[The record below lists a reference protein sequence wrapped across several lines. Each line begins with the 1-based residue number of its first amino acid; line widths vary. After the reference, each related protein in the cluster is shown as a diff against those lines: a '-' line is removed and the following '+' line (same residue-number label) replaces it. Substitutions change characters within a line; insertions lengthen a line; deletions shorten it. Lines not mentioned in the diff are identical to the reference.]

1 MDEQITS
8 EFPKGFVE
16 PLLEFCA
23 APDPEPA
30 FVSGLERQLLAR
42 QAELRSATQPGQG
55 HPRHL
60 WAKFIALLRRSG
72 WGYFALVLLAALAIA
87 LFAIGP
93 QRVLAQVQRWLG
105 YVPGIGFVNLAETRA
120 LASPV
125 EVTRGGVTLRVEQV
139 IAGPQRTQVLISVP
153 GLSEADLPWPNAVV
167 ENSDFSASLLL
178 PEEGL
183 PDGIR
188 LEMTRWELSVGAG
201 KLEFPPLPGGVN
213 RVTLVVPRLPL
224 APAGALPEDWE
235 IPLSLRPLSGE
246 LNQALFPQ
254 PYSPPDASDSHHG
267 ITLRVLDVAQS
278 ATETAVHYQVEWANP
293 DWESRFGLGVE
304 RMPELRDDLGHI
316 YWESPGSHGSS
327 VAVVAIAIPTPDASQ
342 ATPTPAAPNHAD
354 TLVFPALS
362 LSASQATLWVDALE
376 FQVPAQGSFSLN
388 LGPNPKIGDSWPLDV
403 RLEVAGFPA
412 HLTAARLR
420 EETVETGDGHSEKRA
435 FLEFDLDPLEEQD
448 GLSLAGFDLANPQLG
463 VHGQGGRSISNGV
476 ERYTGRLEFPT
487 GKLPS
492 GRVELQV
499 MGASL
504 LVRGPWEATWTVPGR
519 DPASLARPVRL
530 FPAAKGG
537 YRIPGGQRTPEQPD
551 GALRPV
557 VAEAFLSDRL
567 TAVKFE
573 AAGLPPGDSLVQ
585 ALAYDP
591 TTFDLY
597 RLTPGSSSTRPP
609 GLYLEDNWGR
619 RYEPGGNQA
628 VIRPDGDNAG
638 YDPRWRYF
646 PPLEPLAQS
655 LSLHVPGMEV
665 YEPGEASFE
674 VEVPREV
681 TFKPE
686 EYTET
691 VIGGGGPQRQVT
703 ETRWVSDPWMV
714 NIAFDLAGYH
724 LRFTQAQ
731 LERDERSDP
740 PYRLLLT
747 GDPPA
752 EGQGGS
758 HLIELR
764 FAQVEQ
770 PDGETL
776 RTDPA
781 LESSGM
787 ISFAHGGVGLQES
800 GSSQLQAGIFL
811 DVTAADRI
819 DLLPGRYRVELN
831 GVTVWVPGPWDL
843 RWSLTNP

>member
-23 APDPEPA
+23 APEPEPA

-42 QAELRSATQPGQG
+42 QAELRAATQPGQN
-55 HPRHL
+55 RARRW
-60 WAKFIALLRRSG
+60 WAKFTAALRRRG
-72 WGYFALVLLAALAIA
+72 WGYLALGLLAALAIA

-153 GLSEADLPWPNAVV
+153 GLSEADLPWPNAAV
-167 ENSDFSASLLL
+167 ENSDFSAFLLL
-178 PEEGL
+178 PEAGLPRESL
-183 PDGIR
+183 PDGSSR
-188 LEMTRWELSVGAG
+188 MEMTRWELSTGAG

-235 IPLSLRPLSGE
+235 IPLALRPLSGE
-246 LNQALFPQ
+246 LSQALFPQ

-278 ATETAVHYQVEWANP
+278 ATETAVRYQVEWP
-293 DWESRFGLGVE
+293 DPNWEFLFGLGSS

-316 YWESPGSHGSS
+316 YWEGLGSHGSS
-327 VAVVAIAIPTPDASQ
+327 VGEVAIAIPNASQ
-342 ATPTPAAPNHAD
+342 ATPTPAAPSHAD

-376 FQVPAQGSFSLN
+376 FQVPAQGSFSLD
-388 LGPNPKIGDSWPLDV
+388 LGPNPKIGDSWPLDL
-403 RLEVAGFPA
+403 RLEVAGFPV

-420 EETVETGDGHSEKRA
+420 EETVETGEGHSEKRA
-435 FLEFDLDPLEEQD
+435 FLEFDLDPLEERD
-448 GLSLAGFDLANPQLG
+448 GLSLTGFDLANLQLG
-463 VHGQGGRSISNGV
+463 VHGHGGGSISNGI

-504 LVRGPWEATWTVPGR
+504 RMGGPWEVTWAIPGR
-519 DPASLARPVRL
+519 DPASLVQPVRL
-530 FPAAKGG
+530 FPAAG
-537 YRIPGGQRTPEQPD
+537 EQPA
-551 GALRPV
+551 GEMRPL

-567 TAVKFE
+567 TAIKFG

-597 RLTPGSSSTRPP
+597 RLIPGLSSSKPP

-646 PPLEPLAQS
+646 PPLEPLAQG
-655 LSLHVPGMEV
+655 LSLHVPGVEV
-665 YEPGEASFE
+665 FAPGEASFE
-674 VEVPREV
+674 VEVPRDV

-691 VIGGGGPQRQVT
+691 VIGGGGPERQVT
-703 ETRWVSDPWMV
+703 GARGVSDPWPV
-714 NIAFDLAGYH
+714 NSAFDLAGYR

-731 LERDERSDP
+731 LEHDEHSDP

-752 EGQGGS
+752 EGRGGS

-776 RTDPA
+776 RIDPA
-781 LESSGM
+781 LENSGM
-787 ISFAHGGVGLQES
+787 ISLPYGGVGLQES

-811 DVTAADRI
+811 DGTAADRI
-819 DLLPGRYRVELN
+819 DLLPGRYRVALN

-843 RWSLTNP
+843 HFSLSGN